1 MTTNQPFE
9 AVARLIS
16 DRPDLAEA
24 LQAASDADEAIA
36 VIAKAG
42 SESGFTV
49 DTAGLKA
56 LLAGQAADAKLS
68 EAELDKVA
76 GGSVGGA
83 VLSIFTVGI
92 GCAAVSL
99 ATVDRDQCGA
109 MINKFIYHIK

>member
-9 AVARLIS
+9 TVARLIS